1 MRTQEIKVDVY
12 RFDELSEVAKEYVIA
27 NSSLVEE
34 YFWAEDCIGSLLA
47 WAKEIGLEIT
57 DYSIDWGNLSRCTIK
72 YNDKY
77 VDFDYNFDLNK
88 SLTGYCM
95 DDTLM
100 NPWNETKDI
109 DECIDAFLK
118 ACNSDFEYQSTE
130 DYASFFFEANDY
142 EFTEDGKVFNN

>member
-1 MRTQEIKVDVY
+1 MRTQKIKLDIY
-12 RFDELSEVAKEYVIA
+12 SFNELSTAAKKYAIS
-27 NSSLVEE
+27 NSSLVQE
-34 YFWAEDCIGSLLA
+34 YFWGEDCISSLLA

-57 DYSIDWGNLSRCTIK
+57 DYEIDWGNLSRCTIK

-77 VDFDYNFDLNK
+77 VDFNYNFDLNK

-100 NPWNETKDI
+100 EYWNETKDV
-109 DECIDAFLK
+109 DECINALLE
-118 ACNSDFEYQSTE
+118 ACNSDFEYQGTE
-130 DYASFFFEANDY
+130 DYASDFFEANNY